1 MPPLHAEHF
10 STLQELTCLAW
21 ASCGVSAEQ
30 VRFLRTEGQP
40 YLTAFR
46 VDRVA
51 CSGYCILS
59 NLYYARGL
67 ARTAQHFLAT
77 PVGADTRTNVINVHA
92 PSGSHKLHD
101 GQRNELLTNLLQS
114 RSLNDAA
121 YSVGHDRYIIGGDFN
136 TGELTHAR
144 ANDE

>member
-10 STLQELTCLAW
+10 STLQELECLAW

-59 NLYYARGL
+59 DLYYAKRL
-67 ARTAQHFLAT
+67 ERTVLHVLAT
-77 PVGADTRTNVINVHA
+77 PVAADTRINVINVHA
-92 PSGSHKLHD
+92 PSGSHKLLDSH
-101 GQRNELLTNLLQS
+101 RNELLTNLLQS
-114 RSLNDAA
+114 K
-121 YSVGHDRYIIGGDFN
+121 
-136 TGELTHAR
+136 
-144 ANDE
+144 

>member
-1 MPPLHAEHF
+1 M
-10 STLQELTCLAW
+10 
-21 ASCGVSAEQ
+21 
-30 VRFLRTEGQP
+30 
-40 YLTAFR
+40 TAFR

-51 CSGYCILS
+51 CSGHRILS
-59 NLYYARGL
+59 NLYRARGL
-67 ARTAQHFLAT
+67 ERTAQHVLAT
-77 PVGADTRTNVINVHA
+77 PVAADTFARIDVINVHA

-144 ANDE
+144 ANDD